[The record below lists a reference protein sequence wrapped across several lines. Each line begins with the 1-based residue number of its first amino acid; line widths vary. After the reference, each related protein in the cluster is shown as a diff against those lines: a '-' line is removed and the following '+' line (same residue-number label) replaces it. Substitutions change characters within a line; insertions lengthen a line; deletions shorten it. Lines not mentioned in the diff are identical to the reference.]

1 MNSIIKGVEEGPIDV
16 TLYGPEAVGKTH
28 TACQAPGVI
37 LLDLE
42 NGAPMENVQKIP
54 LYGKDIVFE
63 DCMDAL
69 KVIYTNHKKLGV
81 KTVVVDSLDWVQNL
95 IDKSICE
102 KKKRHL

>member
-1 MNSIIKGVEEGPIDV
+1 MNSIISGVEEGPIDV
-16 TLYGPEAVGKTH
+16 TLYGLEAVGKTH

-63 DCMDAL
+63 DCMEWEEHDEELGIFTLDYGKGGDFDFLPKAKLDA
-69 KVIYTNHKKLGV
+69 KLRCSNTFDV
-81 KTVVVDSLDWVQNL
+81 
-95 IDKSICE
+95 
-102 KKKRHL
+102 